1 MVVHRGCGV
10 ARVARGRVELVVELD
25 IDHAVMALGHLSS
38 VRGALGHRTH
48 FRSRAGGRAG
58 GRWPRVVV
66 AARAVALRVQGE
78 LAGVMIPSDVVVAV
92 ESIEWTHE
100 RVRTALD
107 GLTDV
112 QVTQPSRLPRWTR
125 GHVLAHLANLGEAA
139 ARQLQNAYIDAP
151 VVPFYDGGMEG
162 RDAAI
167 EADAGLSAA
176 EHVAR
181 VEAALDRVEGL
192 LDLLDE
198 AALARRTGFR
208 DRTAAALV
216 LAWWRETSI
225 HLTDLDLGVEHTMW
239 GAALREHL
247 VGYLSARVPD
257 GLRLDLEPT
266 DVDEPR
272 YLGDGV
278 TVKVTG
284 AASDIVAWLAGRT
297 PLEPLHATT
306 DGAATPLPELGPWP

>member
-1 MVVHRGCGV
+1 
-10 ARVARGRVELVVELD
+10 
-25 IDHAVMALGHLSS
+25 MAGSCAAF
-38 VRGALGHRTH
+38 VG
-48 FRSRAGGRAG
+48 SRAVLDAPDTRE
-58 GRWPRVVV
+58 
-66 AARAVALRVQGE
+66 VALEVEGE
-78 LAGVMIPSDVVVAV
+78 WDGVMIPSDVVVAMD
-92 ESIEWTHE
+92 SIEWTHE
-100 RVRTALD
+100 RLRTTLD
-107 GLTDV
+107 PLTDA
-112 QVTQPSRLPRWTR
+112 QVAEASRLPGWTR
-125 GHVLAHLANLGEAA
+125 GHVLAHLANLGVAV
-139 ARQLQNAYIDAP
+139 ARQLQNAYSDAP
-151 VVPFYDGGMEG
+151 VVPFYDGGMDG
-162 RDAAI
+162 RNAAI
-167 EADAGLSAA
+167 EADAGLSVA

-181 VEAALDRVEGL
+181 VEAALDLVEGL

-208 DRTAAALV
+208 DRSAAALV

-247 VGYLSARVPD
+247 VGYLSARVPA
-257 GLRLDLEPT
+257 GVRLDLEPT

-284 AASDIVAWLAGRT
+284 AASDIVAWLAGRE

-306 DGAATPLPELGPWP
+306 DGVLASLPELGPWP